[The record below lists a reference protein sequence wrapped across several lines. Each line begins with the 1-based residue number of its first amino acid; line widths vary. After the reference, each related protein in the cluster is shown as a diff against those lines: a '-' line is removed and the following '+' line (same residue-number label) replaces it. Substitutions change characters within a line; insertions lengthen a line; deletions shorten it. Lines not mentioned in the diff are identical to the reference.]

1 MTNYDVIRYVDAAN
15 TLVTELVTD
24 IKAGVQVS
32 QGTILALNKFV
43 IAAKAIEQLRDA
55 IDNEKKRMN

>member
-15 TLVTELVTD
+15 TLVTELVAD

-32 QGTILALNKFV
+32 QETVLALNKFV